1 MTAIIRPIQLS
12 DAPGYRECLD
22 SVAREKRYL
31 AQIEALPLERI
42 EEFVRES
49 VQTDAIQFVA
59 VEDNRVLGWAD
70 IFPHWAAALA
80 HCGTL
85 GMGVHADYRGKGIG
99 ARLLSA
105 CLDKAPSKGITR
117 VELQARADN
126 VRAIK
131 LYEGAGFVAEA
142 RLRNAMRFDGVY
154 YEALQ
159 MSLVR

>member
-1 MTAIIRPIQLS
+1 MTIIVRPIQIR

-42 EEFVRES
+42 EQFVRES
-49 VQTDAIQFVA
+49 VEAGSIQFVA
-59 VEDNRVLGWAD
+59 LEGDRVVGWAD

-85 GMGVHADYRGKGIG
+85 GMGVHADYRGMGIG

-105 CLDKAPSKGITR
+105 CLDKAPGKGITR
-117 VELQARADN
+117 IELQARADN
-126 VRAIK
+126 VRAIR
-131 LYEGAGFVAEA
+131 LYERAGFVAEA
-142 RLRNAMRFDGVY
+142 RLRNAMRFDGVH